1 MAISDSSP
9 CYLCDNGSLRPESTL
24 SLRRVSA
31 ALAARTGRRVVPVS
45 LLHSDKV
52 PADQLGGEP
61 AVLLEAALRAQ
72 FAAEP
77 AGAVTLLPL
86 FFGPSAALT
95 EYIPDRLRVLRAA
108 HPQSCVRLAPWLVD
122 VTSPDRR
129 VAGMLAGQV
138 RGVVRAAGWTRPAVL
153 LVDHGSPQR
162 GVTAVRDHLAEQL
175 RAELGDGVAAVGAA
189 SMERRAGAA
198 YDFNGPLLAAA
209 LRTAPFD
216 RGEVVVALQFLA
228 PGRHAGAGGDIA
240 EICRAAEAER
250 PGLRTRM
257 TEPLAA
263 EAGLVDV
270 LADRLAAA
278 RERGA

>member
-1 MAISDSSP
+1 MATSDSSP

-24 SLRRVSA
+24 SLRRVAA

-52 PADQLGGEP
+52 PAEKLGGEP
-61 AVLLEAALRAQ
+61 AVLLERALWAY

-77 AGAVTLLPL
+77 AGAVSLLPL

-95 EYIPDRLRVLRAA
+95 EYIPERLRALWAA
-108 HPQSCVRLAPWLVD
+108 HPQARVRLAPWMVD
-122 VTSPDRR
+122 VASPDRR
-129 VAGMLAGQV
+129 MAGMLADQV
-138 RGVVRAAGWTRPAVL
+138 LRAARAAGWTRPAVL

-162 GVTAVRDHLAEQL
+162 GVTAVRDHLAAQL
-175 RAELGDGVAAVGAA
+175 RAELGDGVTAVGAA
-189 SMERRAGAA
+189 SMERRPGAA
-198 YDFNGPLLAAA
+198 YDFNDPLLAAA

-216 RGEVVVALQFLA
+216 CGEVVVALQFLA
-228 PGRHAGAGGDIA
+228 PGRHAGAGGDMA
-240 EICRAAEAER
+240 EICRVAEAEQ

-270 LADRLAAA
+270 LADRLAEARAA
-278 RERGA
+278 T

>member
-1 MAISDSSP
+1 MATSDSSP

-24 SLRRVSA
+24 SLRRVAA

-52 PADQLGGEP
+52 PAEKLGGEP
-61 AVLLEAALRAQ
+61 AVLLEQALQAH

-77 AGAVTLLPL
+77 DGAVSLLPL

-95 EYIPDRLRVLRAA
+95 EYIPDRLRALRAVHSQA
-108 HPQSCVRLAPWLVD
+108 CVRLAPWLVD

-129 VAGMLAGQV
+129 VAGMLADQV
-138 RGVVRAAGWTRPAVL
+138 RGVARAAGWTRPAVL

-175 RAELGDGVAAVGAA
+175 RAELGDRVTAVGAA

-198 YDFNGPLLAAA
+198 YAFNDPLLATA

-250 PGLRTRM
+250 PVLRTRM

-263 EAGLVDV
+263 EAGLVEV
-270 LADRLAAA
+270 LADRLGAT
-278 RERGA
+278 REPAE